1 MGFGEKTDPAD
12 GKTYNLDKTYQ
23 NVIKPVVEACGYRS
37 IRGDEIRDSGLI
49 DKSMY
54 ALLIRAD
61 LVIADITTLNANA
74 MYELGIRHAA
84 RPKSTIILKNEGG
97 QIPFDLSHNRLL
109 MYKHLGEDIGCSDAE
124 IFKSSLTSLI
134 KSIEQHGQVDSPF
147 FTYLSEMNPH
157 NLSDKDYDNV
167 IEHLL
172 TRENSIFA
180 LSEKA
185 RILRSEKKFI
195 EAADYWKKASEIA
208 PEDHYFIHQQTLC
221 TYKSEHPSKEASLL
235 SALEVIAP
243 IHNSGETND
252 PETLGLVG
260 AIYKRLYEL
269 SGDIETLKMAIQA
282 YERGYTVS
290 DNYYTG
296 ENFATCLD
304 SLADKTTNPKEKI
317 YCEFTA
323 EKIRNQII
331 ESLLRKLIGDIEY
344 PDKKWMYAT
353 LANCYF
359 HLGNK
364 DAGDDYKQK
373 FLNEKPEQWEQ
384 ETSLYMTKTNHI
396 ENNF

>member
-23 NVIKPVVEACGYRS
+23 NIIKPVVEGCGYRS

-109 MYKHLGEDIGCSDAE
+109 MYKHLGEDIGYSDAQL
-124 IFKSSLTSLI
+124 FKSSLSSLI
-134 KSIEQHGQVDSPF
+134 RSIEDHEQVDSPF
-147 FTYLSEMNPH
+147 FTYLSELNPH
-157 NLSDKDYDNV
+157 DLSDEDYENV
-167 IEHLL
+167 IEFLL
-172 TRENSIFA
+172 KKENSIFA

-185 RILRSEKKFI
+185 KMLRRDNKFI
-195 EAADYWKKASEIA
+195 EAAAYWEKAAEIA

-221 TYKSEHPSKEASLL
+221 TYKSELPSKEAALL
-235 SALEVIAP
+235 SALEIIAP

-269 SGDIETLKMAIQA
+269 NGDTETLKKAIKA
-282 YERGYTVS
+282 YKRGFTVS

-304 SLADKTTNPKEKI
+304 LLANKTTNSKEKS

-323 EKIRNQII
+323 EETRTQII
-331 ESLLRKLIGDIEY
+331 ESLLKKLIGDTEY
-344 PDKKWMYAT
+344 PDKKWMFAT
-353 LANCYF
+353 LSNCYF
-359 HLGNK
+359 HLGDQDSGNN
-364 DAGDDYKQK
+364 YESK
-373 FLNEKPEQWEQ
+373 FLNENPEEWERKTYFDHKPNL
-384 ETSLYMTKTNHI
+384 TV
-396 ENNF
+396 